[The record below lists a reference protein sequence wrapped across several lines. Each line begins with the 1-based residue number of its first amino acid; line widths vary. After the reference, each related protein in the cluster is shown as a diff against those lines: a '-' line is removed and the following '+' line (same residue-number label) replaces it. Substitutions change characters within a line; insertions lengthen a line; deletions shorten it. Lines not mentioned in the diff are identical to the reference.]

1 MIKKQKHVKKTKLDN
16 QMYKIAKSRFSKFIF
31 HFFFGFLESTR
42 FLHSTSF
49 ASLVKFKVVYYL
61 LEMEDARDY
70 YNPETKILYI
80 YRRYKNIFIFSYRLY
95 KLVHSD
101 RRPLELTWTY
111 I

>member
-70 YNPETKILYI
+70 YKIQRQKYC
-80 YRRYKNIFIFSYRLY
+80 IFIDATKTYLSFRIDSIN
-95 KLVHSD
+95 SFI
-101 RRPLELTWTY
+101 LTGDH
-111 I
+111 